1 MNRTKWRRNNGSAR
15 RSECEEK
22 EQTSN
27 VREWGQIGRCLK
39 QSSWRNSERFTKQIV
54 ISHTIMVES
63 SEDEENNMYEI
74 FKLKKLSF
82 VSLFLLCLFEPFFC
96 VDILLLFD
104 FVDRQL
110 KVVKNDEAFEFIQ
123 CFLLPCVSWIC
134 SLQVVCILQC
144 LVGGRFPRFLP
155 RVMIALRVRVRMRV
169 WLRATNIRYT

>member
-1 MNRTKWRRNNGSAR
+1 M
-15 RSECEEK
+15 
-22 EQTSN
+22 
-27 VREWGQIGRCLK
+27 REWGQIGRCLK
-39 QSSWRNSERFTKQIV
+39 QWSLRNSERFTKQIV
-54 ISHTIMVES
+54 ISHTILVES

-96 VDILLLFD
+96 VNILLLFD

-110 KVVKNDEAFEFIQ
+110 KLFKNDKAFEFIQ
-123 CFLLPCVSWIC
+123 CFLLSCDSWIC
-134 SLQVVCILQC
+134 SLEFVCIQQC

-155 RVMIALRVRVRMRV
+155 QVRIALRVRVRVRM